1 MSVPVIMDIVVGVI
15 LLGFLTVGARR
26 GLFESLAGLVI
37 VIAALVCAGIVSST
51 LTPPAAKYL
60 QPWIEARVEA
70 RVDAALSGTGSG
82 STSGE
87 SSASVQMPESN
98 GSVSA
103 EGSEE
108 STDSLQEKLET
119 QQILK
124 LLGLDDDP
132 LQSLTDSVQE
142 KVRDTGVSTVT
153 AVAESMAESVIHML
167 LFVLSFALILLVLKL
182 LIHAINLVL
191 KLPGLHL
198 MNLLGG
204 AAIGLLEGGLC
215 LFLTIWVL
223 RRFGVSFETQ
233 NISKTVLLHF
243 FTTNT
248 PLSALSFLQL

>member
-1 MSVPVIMDIVVGVI
+1 M
-15 LLGFLTVGARR
+15 
-26 GLFESLAGLVI
+26 
-37 VIAALVCAGIVSST
+37 
-51 LTPPAAKYL
+51 
-60 QPWIEARVEA
+60 
-70 RVDAALSGTGSG
+70 DAALSGAGSG

-98 GSVSA
+98 ESVSA

>member
-1 MSVPVIMDIVVGVI
+1 MSVPVIMDITVGVI

-37 VIAALVCAGIVSST
+37 IVAALVGAGIVSST
-51 LTPPAAKYL
+51 LTPPVAKYV
-60 QPWIEARVEA
+60 QPWIEERVEA
-70 RVDAALSGTGSG
+70 RVDAALSGSASAGS
-82 STSGE
+82 S
-87 SSASVQMPESN
+87 SVQMPELGGN
-98 GSVSA
+98 ASA
-103 EGSEE
+103 TGTEE
-108 STDSLQEKLET
+108 STGSLGEQMKA
-119 QQILK
+119 QQVLK

-132 LQSLTDSVQE
+132 MQSLTDSVQE
-142 KVRDTGVSTVT
+142 KVRDTGVSVVT
-153 AVAESMAESVIHML
+153 AVAESLAESVIHML
-167 LFVLSFALILLVLKL
+167 LFVLSFTLILLVLKL

-223 RRFGVSFETQ
+223 RRFGVSFETE
-233 NISKTVLLHF
+233 NVSKTILLHF